1 MAYRSDATGR
11 MGRPRALAG
20 VAFALLFIVSGA
32 MAGQHSHADT
42 AESPAA
48 CAVCASTHQAPVL
61 AAPTQLPDLRLD
73 YRSTPL
79 DGGSRLAGRP
89 AAASSDRARAPPAA
103 LSL

>member
-48 CAVCASTHQAPVL
+48 CAVCAST
-61 AAPTQLPDLRLD
+61 TQLPDLRLD

-103 LSL
+103 LPL